1 MSAKRI
7 AIAGSTGS
15 IGVSALSVVDEH
27 RDRLVV
33 VGLAAGGNVEL
44 LAEQVRAHRP
54 LLVSVRTDEARA
66 ALRERLGPD
75 CPEVMV
81 GMEGAEAVASLPES
95 DLFLSAVVGAA
106 GIRPAFRAV
115 ASGKQLALANKES
128 LVAAGEAIT
137 RQAAERDV
145 SILPVDSEHSA
156 LHQCLRGSR
165 PGEVRRVILTASG
178 GPFRKT
184 LAKDMAAVTP
194 EEALRHPT
202 WEMGPKITIDSATLM
217 NKGLEVIEARWLFG
231 LQPERIDVLVHPQ
244 STIHSIVE
252 FTDGSMLA
260 QLGETDMRHPIRYAL
275 SYPER
280 WGASGPG
287 LDLTRVGKLEF
298 EAVDRGRFPCLGL
311 AYQALRA
318 GGTAPAVMNAA
329 NEVAVGAFLD
339 RRIGFAQ
346 IPEIIAR
353 TLERCRSGSA
363 ETIERVL
370 EADSDARSVAAGFLR
385 SEVAG

>member
-1 MSAKRI
+1 M
-7 AIAGSTGS
+7 
-15 IGVSALSVVDEH
+15 
-27 RDRLVV
+27 
-33 VGLAAGGNVEL
+33 
-44 LAEQVRAHRP
+44 
-54 LLVSVRTDEARA
+54 
-66 ALRERLGPD
+66 
-75 CPEVMV
+75 
-81 GMEGAEAVASLPES
+81 
-95 DLFLSAVVGAA
+95 
-106 GIRPAFRAV
+106 
-115 ASGKQLALANKES
+115 
-128 LVAAGEAIT
+128 
-137 RQAAERDV
+137 
-145 SILPVDSEHSA
+145 
-156 LHQCLRGSR
+156 
-165 PGEVRRVILTASG
+165 ILTASG

-184 LAKDMAAVTP
+184 PAKDMAAVTP

-202 WEMGPKITIDSATLM
+202 WEMGRKITIDSATLM

-280 WGASGPG
+280 WDAAGPG

-318 GGTAPAVMNAA
+318 GGTAPAIMNAA

-339 RRIGFAQ
+339 GRIGFAQ

-353 TLERCRSGSA
+353 TLERCRPGSA
-363 ETIERVL
+363 ETIEEVL
-370 EADSDARSVAAGFLR
+370 EADSGARSIAAGFLR